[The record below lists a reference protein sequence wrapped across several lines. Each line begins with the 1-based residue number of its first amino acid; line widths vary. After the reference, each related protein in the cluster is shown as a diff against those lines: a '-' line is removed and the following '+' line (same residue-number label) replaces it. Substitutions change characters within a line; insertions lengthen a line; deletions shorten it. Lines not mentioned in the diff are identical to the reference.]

1 MSRYKGIQRNG
12 DEDMDNGFQNNMNMD
27 KLTKDEMIMML
38 MDLLKQNNM
47 QEKSNVMYE
56 TAAYIDVLESKL
68 DQMSKELTAMRK
80 QLVEMDNKTLAA
92 GIKEAINKSITKSQ
106 IAINDMKEKVSEV
119 KSEMK
124 AKAKSI
130 VEEIKLKGKAA
141 LNRVAEFTRLTS
153 KLAYVRE
160 GIREGIKETD
170 KTIERINGFGHG
182 MRNAGRQIVNSFR
195 VLAGHEEKESS
206 EEKKMYITGIL
217 RSPWVGQKKVYEG
230 MERVLNGA
238 IDRLENLSKE
248 MTEEKSK
255 DNKSSYDEFENEKT
269 ESMEMVGPEW
279 EMEVAEEEKFY
290 GDEFFQPEEEI
301 EFIDLDDVPEKKM
314 VAEGKSR

>member
-1 MSRYKGIQRNG
+1 MSRHKGIQRNG

-106 IAINDMKEKVSEV
+106 IAINDMKEKVSEI

-130 VEEIKLKGKAA
+130 VDEIKLKGKAA

-206 EEKKMYITGIL
+206 EDKKMYITGIL
-217 RSPWVGQKKVYEG
+217 RSPWVGQKEVYEG

-248 MTEEKSK
+248 MTEEKEKVSEA
-255 DNKSSYDEFENEKT
+255 SYGEFENEKT

-301 EFIDLDDVPEKKM
+301 EFIDLDDVPEKNM
-314 VAEGKSR
+314 GAEGKSR